1 MKIDYI
7 CKCTFHERINIFT
20 VNFLLNLVEVVLE
33 TLRLR
38 FLNEDGGKGE
48 GIDTTLCL
56 VSVQGAS
63 VQTRF
68 RPGH

>member
-1 MKIDYI
+1 M
-7 CKCTFHERINIFT
+7 FHERINILT

-33 TLRLR
+33 NLRLR
-38 FLNEDGGKGE
+38 FLNEDGGGGE
-48 GIDTTLCL
+48 GIDTALCL
-56 VSVQGAS
+56 VSVRGAS

>member
-1 MKIDYI
+1 MYVSRTNKY
-7 CKCTFHERINIFT
+7 FHSKFIEFSGSW
-20 VNFLLNLVEVVLE
+20 LE
-33 TLRLR
+33 TLRVR
-38 FLNEDGGKGE
+38 FLNEDGGGGE
-48 GIDTTLCL
+48 GIDTALCL